1 MTVIRN
7 PYFSTVPKLLGQ
19 GPPNTSIKGERLTSS
34 KVARMPTRWKLVP
47 VVPGRKTAICCD
59 IMPLK
64 QYPLATQPCR
74 KLEPV
79 LIIPTART
87 ICCLCSRGRR
97 RNVSA
102 VGIVRVEVGAMSR
115 YEPQP
120 VCIKAGLCRLLARRD
135 RTCFERKV
143 PLVMRRQCDRE
154 VDCLSGSVGSLDL
167 RTLIL
172 VVIPTNISRKRGS
185 ATSFP

>member
-1 MTVIRN
+1 
-7 PYFSTVPKLLGQ
+7 
-19 GPPNTSIKGERLTSS
+19 
-34 KVARMPTRWKLVP
+34 MPTRWKVVP
-47 VVPGRKTAICCD
+47 VIPVRSTAVCGHVI
-59 IMPLK
+59 PLK
-64 QYPLATQPCR
+64 QYPIATQPCG

-79 LIIPTART
+79 LIIPPSRT
-87 ICCLCSRGRR
+87 IFCLRSRGRR

-143 PLVMRRQCDRE
+143 PLMMRRQCDRE
-154 VDCLSGSVGSLDL
+154 DDCLSRSVGSLDL

-172 VVIPTNISRKRGS
+172 VVIPTSRGS

>member
-1 MTVIRN
+1 
-7 PYFSTVPKLLGQ
+7 
-19 GPPNTSIKGERLTSS
+19 
-34 KVARMPTRWKLVP
+34 MPTRWKLVP
-47 VVPGRKTAICCD
+47 VVPGRKTAVCCD

-64 QYPLATQPCR
+64 QNKISTHPCG

-79 LIIPTART
+79 LIIPKSRT
-87 ICCLCSRGRR
+87 ITCLRCR
-97 RNVSA
+97 RNVGPL
-102 VGIVRVEVGAMSR
+102 GIIRVEVGAMSR

-120 VCIKAGLCRLLARRD
+120 VCIKAGLRRLLARRD

-172 VVIPTNISRKRGS
+172 VVIPTRFRS

>member
-47 VVPGRKTAICCD
+47 VVPGRKTAVCCD

-64 QYPLATQPCR
+64 QNKISAHSRR

-79 LIIPTART
+79 LIIPKPRT
-87 ICCLCSRGRR
+87 ITCLRSRRCR
-97 RNVSA
+97 RNVGPF
-102 VGIVRVEVGAMSR
+102 GIIWVEVGPMSR
-115 YEPQP
+115 YEPQLA
-120 VCIKAGLCRLLARRD
+120 CIKAGLCRLLARRD

-143 PLVMRRQCDRE
+143 PLMMRRQCDRE
-154 VDCLSGSVGSLDL
+154 VDCLSRSVGSLDL

-172 VVIPTNISRKRGS
+172 VVIPTSRGS